1 MEASGLNERPQPSRT
16 ADLAND
22 ELLSVRDLRVSF
34 RRGEG
39 RESKVLKQIS
49 FDIAPREIV
58 GLLGES
64 GCGKTTTA
72 LAIMRLLSDSGWAV
86 SGSIEFLGQNLLTL
100 EERKLRSS
108 RGSQISIIY
117 QDSDVL
123 NPVMRSGEQ
132 IMEVLRAH
140 TTVAAAQMRNAVY
153 SLLAELGFV
162 DCDRIYHAYPHQ
174 LSGGQRR
181 RIAIAQALICEPR
194 LVIADEPTA
203 WLDSGTTAELLTLF
217 TRLRDLHGTA
227 FLLIGHD
234 PETLSIAD
242 RIMVMYAGEIVES
255 APVGEIFSR
264 PMHPYTQA
272 LLQCGAYATAASDF
286 AHDARTLPC
295 IPGQAPD
302 PVEDILGCS
311 FSSRCSDRMEK
322 CDSCRPALIEIAV
335 SHPVRCFKYEDRSLT
350 RA

>member
-1 MEASGLNERPQPSRT
+1 MEVSTFNEERAKPSRI

-22 ELLSVRDLRVSF
+22 ELLRVRDLCVSF
-34 RRGEG
+34 RRRRE
-39 RESKVLKQIS
+39 RESNVLKQVT
-49 FDIAPREIV
+49 FDIAPGEIV

-64 GCGKTTTA
+64 GCGKSTTA
-72 LAIMRLLSDSGWAV
+72 LAIMRLLCDSGWAMT
-86 SGSIEFLGQNLLTL
+86 GSIGFLGQNLLTL
-100 EERKLRSS
+100 EEQKLRSH
-108 RGSQISIIY
+108 RGSDISIIY

-140 TTVAAAQMRNAVY
+140 SKVAAAQMRNEVH

-181 RIAIAQALICEPR
+181 RIAIAQALVCKPR

-203 WLDSGTTAELLTLF
+203 WLDSDTIAEILTLF
-217 TRLRDLHGTA
+217 TRLRDLHDTA

-234 PETLSIAD
+234 PETLAIAD

-255 APVGEIFSR
+255 GPLTEVFSR

-272 LLQCGAYATAASDF
+272 LLQCGAYATPESDF
-286 AHDARTLPC
+286 AHGARRLPC
-295 IPGQAPD
+295 IPGRAPD
-302 PVEDILGCS
+302 PIESIPGCS
-311 FSSRCSDRMEK
+311 FASRCGDRMEK
-322 CDSCRPALIEIAV
+322 CDSCRPALIEISA
-335 SHPVRCFKYEDRSLT
+335 SHPVRCFKYET
-350 RA
+350 GA